1 MTREQFHSYFKVAM
15 DKNSQ
20 SVAFGGCPAFLPEE
34 IDYWLDQGLYQE
46 ISNKFTGNNYLKT
59 SFEGSVKRI
68 HDLENQYVQMLTLL
82 LILKQIQIDVMLLTY
97 STVTECSLQMQC

>member
-46 ISNKFTGNNYLKT
+46 ISNKFTGNNYL
-59 SFEGSVKRI
+59 
-68 HDLENQYVQMLTLL
+68 
-82 LILKQIQIDVMLLTY
+82 
-97 STVTECSLQMQC
+97 